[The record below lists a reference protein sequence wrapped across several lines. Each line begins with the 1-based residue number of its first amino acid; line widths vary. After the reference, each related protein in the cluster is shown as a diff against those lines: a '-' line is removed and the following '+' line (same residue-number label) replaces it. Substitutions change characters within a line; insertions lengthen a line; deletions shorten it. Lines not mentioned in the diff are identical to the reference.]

1 MKRWHAVLTQ
11 PHGESRAELNLARQG
26 YEVYLP
32 RLRKAL
38 RHARRVEN
46 VLRPLFPRYL
56 FVALDPQRDGWRPI
70 LSTFGVADMVRF
82 ADTPANVPGA
92 LIDALRAREVN
103 GAHAEPP
110 PAASWKMGDKLRVF
124 SGAFADMV
132 GKLEAMSGFD
142 RVSLLL
148 EVMGREVK
156 VTLPAHMLERA

>member
-1 MKRWHAVLTQ
+1 MKRWHAVFTR
-11 PHGESRAELNLARQG
+11 PHCEVRAEINLARQG

-70 LSTFGVADMVRF
+70 LSTFGVTDMVRF
-82 ADTPANVPGA
+82 ADTPADVPSA
-92 LIDALRAREVN
+92 LIDALRAREVE
-103 GAHAEPP
+103 GALSETPA
-110 PAASWKMGDKLRVF
+110 AASWKMGEKLRVF
-124 SGAFADMV
+124 SGVFAEMV

-156 VTLPAHMLERA
+156 VTLPAHLLERA